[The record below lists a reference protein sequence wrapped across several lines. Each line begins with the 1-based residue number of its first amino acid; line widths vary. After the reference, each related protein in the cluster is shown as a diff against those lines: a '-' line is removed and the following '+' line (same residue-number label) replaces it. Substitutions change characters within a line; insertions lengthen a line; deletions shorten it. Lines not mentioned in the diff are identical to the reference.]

1 MILETTALVQQIEE
15 RCRNCLNNAKR
26 KALWYMNL
34 IEEIQNPIT
43 MQDLKMIEGQLE
55 VPLSFSNPL
64 EDQEKA

>member
-1 MILETTALVQQIEE
+1 
-15 RCRNCLNNAKR
+15 
-26 KALWYMNL
+26 MNL